1 MRISGMRESFAFKS
15 SPNAD
20 KKLYFYL
27 SQETRLTFM
36 QLYFGHLS
44 NQSIQICSIYTQ
56 HKPGMNV
63 SMLQTTSWHTDLN
76 QLILYNNLDIWVSN
90 IKKLVAIAPQQVML
104 KFEAY
109 FLQQIKKIVLTFR
122 NQFKNFKIV
131 GLT

>member
-1 MRISGMRESFAFKS
+1 
-15 SPNAD
+15 
-20 KKLYFYL
+20 
-27 SQETRLTFM
+27 
-36 QLYFGHLS
+36 
-44 NQSIQICSIYTQ
+44 
-56 HKPGMNV
+56 MNV

-104 KFEAY
+104 NLQAY
-109 FLQQIKKIVLTFR
+109 FLQQIKKFVLTFR